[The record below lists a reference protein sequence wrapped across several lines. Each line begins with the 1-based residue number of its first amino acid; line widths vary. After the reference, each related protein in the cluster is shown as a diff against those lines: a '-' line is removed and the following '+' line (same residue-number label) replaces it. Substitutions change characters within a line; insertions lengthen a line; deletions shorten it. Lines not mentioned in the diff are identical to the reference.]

1 MGPANG
7 PVPAVLLRRHLG
19 GMAEIEPG
27 VFVGGRDAIK
37 TITLPE
43 EYGSRVV
50 NVLRIER
57 KLFGTWYYLDNEK
70 PNAVVDDGTQMVWV
84 YDRQEAEA
92 RNQEE

>member
-1 MGPANG
+1 
-7 PVPAVLLRRHLG
+7 
-19 GMAEIEPG
+19 MAEIEPG

-92 RNQEE
+92 RNQEEE